1 MSWPTSRFIA
11 LGSVA
16 LVGLVS
22 LVTLQAT
29 SHAEAR
35 RPDPL
40 SLSAPGDGPR
50 GPMWVPEVVTAPGFP
65 LQCAD
70 GTWTRTVVRGGC
82 FRHGGVAY

>member
-16 LVGLVS
+16 FVGLVS

-29 SHAEAR
+29 SRAEDR

-40 SLSAPGDGPR
+40 SLAAPAEGPH
-50 GPMWVPEVVTAPGFP
+50 GPVWVPEVASGPGLP
-65 LQCAD
+65 QQCGD
-70 GTWTRTVVRGGC
+70 GTWTRSVFRGGC
-82 FRHGGVAY
+82 ARHGGVAY

>member
-29 SHAEAR
+29 SHADDR
-35 RPDPL
+35 RPVPL
-40 SLSAPGDGPR
+40 SMAAQSDGPH
-50 GPMWVPEVVTAPGFP
+50 GPVWVPEVVTTPGLP
-65 LQCAD
+65 QQCAD
-70 GTWTRTVVRGGC
+70 GTWTRSVWRGGC
-82 FRHGGVAY
+82 ARHGGVAY